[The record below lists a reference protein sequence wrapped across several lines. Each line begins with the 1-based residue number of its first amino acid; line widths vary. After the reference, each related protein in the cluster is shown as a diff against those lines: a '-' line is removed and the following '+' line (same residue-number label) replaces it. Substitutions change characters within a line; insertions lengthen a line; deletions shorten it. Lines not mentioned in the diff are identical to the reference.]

1 MSDDELMRLLATDA
15 VFVGSLGIRG
25 GMSMDEILARA
36 RAVVGPVPEPEP
48 LPEPEPEPEPV
59 PEPEPLPVNDGARD
73 AAAWDQAQEMVSK
86 GWTLP
91 ELPPELV
98 REAPT
103 GDG

>member
-1 MSDDELMRLLATDA
+1 MSDEELLRLLATDS

-36 RAVVGPVPEPEP
+36 RAVVGPVPELEP
-48 LPEPEPEPEPV
+48 LPEPEPEL
-59 PEPEPLPVNDGARD
+59 EPLPVNDGARD
-73 AAAWDQAQEMVSK
+73 AAAWDQAQEMVSE

>member
-1 MSDDELMRLLATDA
+1 MSDTELMRLLATDS

-25 GMSMDEILARA
+25 GMSMDEIMARA

-48 LPEPEPEPEPV
+48 EPEPLPEPEPEL
-59 PEPEPLPVNDGARD
+59 EPLPVNDGARD
-73 AAAWDQAQEMVSK
+73 AAAWDQAQEMVSE